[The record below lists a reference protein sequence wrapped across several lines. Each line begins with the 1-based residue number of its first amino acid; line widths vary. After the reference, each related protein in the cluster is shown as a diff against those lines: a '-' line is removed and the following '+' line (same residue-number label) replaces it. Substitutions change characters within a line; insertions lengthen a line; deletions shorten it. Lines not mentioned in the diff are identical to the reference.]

1 MSCRC
6 FPFSQIAWTPGSD
19 PLERKRAVDGA
30 PVVVIEFEPGF
41 RDANVCARGH
51 AGYVLEGELTFELE
65 AEEPV
70 VARSGDAFVIESGTK
85 HRARNAGPIPVR
97 VFVYSW

>member
-1 MSCRC
+1 
-6 FPFSQIAWTPGSD
+6 
-19 PLERKRAVDGA
+19 
-30 PVVVIEFEPGF
+30 
-41 RDANVCARGH
+41 
-51 AGYVLEGELTFELE
+51 VLEGELTFELE